1 MLSFFH
7 ELSIYG
13 QEDCVFV
20 TVYVYL
26 LNLLPMK
33 ISLFWEKQH
42 NILQDKEKWST
53 FSLPKLYVFGWDA
66 AENFIALLGRTAY
79 TSSVAFTEE
88 VLACWRLCPTCPV
101 P

>member
-26 LNLLPMK
+26 LNLYLSPMK
-33 ISLFWEKQH
+33 IGK
-42 NILQDKEKWST
+42 NNIILQKKEKWST
-53 FSLPKLYVFGWDA
+53 FSIPRLYVFGWDA
-66 AENFIALLGRTAY
+66 AVYFIALLGRTAY
-79 TSSVAFTEE
+79 TSSITFTEE